1 MLLKKYSSSFLII
14 ILLFTI
20 TFFAHIKISLSNP
33 IFTSTTRNLNH
44 LLLLK
49 NRLTLSNWSQDNND
63 DNNYYYLKN
72 KRQVASPSSSS
83 PPVTGTALT
92 SNAVQPASEPIV
104 FSVIGDLSAIV
115 ESNEGHMSQV
125 QAIDEEAFEDNL
137 GQEYNN
143 LLLVN

>member
-1 MLLKKYSSSFLII
+1 MK
-14 ILLFTI
+14 
-20 TFFAHIKISLSNP
+20 
-33 IFTSTTRNLNH
+33 
-44 LLLLK
+44 
-49 NRLTLSNWSQDNND
+49 LTLSQDNND

-104 FSVIGDLSAIV
+104 FSVVGDLSAIV